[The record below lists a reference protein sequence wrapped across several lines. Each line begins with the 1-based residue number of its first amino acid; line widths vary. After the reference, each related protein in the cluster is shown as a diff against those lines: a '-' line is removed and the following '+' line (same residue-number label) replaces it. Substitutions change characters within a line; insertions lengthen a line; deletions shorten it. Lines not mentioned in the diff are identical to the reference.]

1 VADFKFRNVLLVY
14 KKSAYD
20 IHFGKYRHPSLAR
33 LYRAGDPQLAHFE
46 RSHYV
51 HYGTLETVRALLK
64 KKKMVVR
71 AVSRGEVPSA
81 RGFDLVL
88 SVGGDGTFLEAARRT
103 GGEPIL
109 GVNSD
114 PAHSVGRFCT
124 ADRRSFPE
132 LLERVLVGRAR
143 IRRLARLAMK
153 LNGRPLGAPV
163 LNDVL
168 VCHMNPAAMSHY
180 VISVRGRR
188 EQHRGSGIWIATA
201 AGSTGASHSA
211 GGRPLPLE
219 SNRFLYWPRELYRG
233 HRLAY
238 RLKGG
243 VLPSAGHLTLRSLM
257 PEGMIYPDGA
267 HARHAFGYGDILEV
281 GCSKVPLSVLS

>member
-1 VADFKFRNVLLVY
+1 VADSRLRNVLLVY

-33 LYRAGDPQLAHFE
+33 LHREGDPQLEHFE
-46 RSHYV
+46 RSHHV
-51 HYGTLETVRALLK
+51 HYGTLEAVRALLK
-64 KKKMVVR
+64 KRKLSVR
-71 AVSRGEVPSA
+71 TVSRGEVPSA

-103 GGEPIL
+103 GVEPSF

-124 ADRRSFPE
+124 ADRHSFPE
-132 LLERVLVGRAR
+132 LLERALAGRAR

-168 VCHMNPAAMSHY
+168 VCHVNPAAMSHY
-180 VISVRGRR
+180 VIAAGGRR
-188 EQHRGSGIWIATA
+188 EQHRGSGVWIATA

-211 GGRPLPLE
+211 GGRLLPLE
-219 SNRFLYWPRELYRG
+219 SRRFLYWPRELYSG
-233 HRLAY
+233 HRVSY

-243 VLPSAGHLTLRSLM
+243 LLPAGGRLTLRSLM
-257 PEGMIYPDGA
+257 PEGMVYPDGA
-267 HARHAFGYGDILEV
+267 HARHPLGYGDILEV
-281 GCSKVPLSVLS
+281 GASKTPLSVLG

>member
-1 VADFKFRNVLLVY
+1 MADFKLRNVLLVY

-20 IHFGKYRHPSLAR
+20 IHFGKYRHRSLAK
-33 LYRAGDPQLAHFE
+33 LYRAGDPQLTHFE
-46 RSHYV
+46 RSHHV
-51 HYGTLETVRALLK
+51 HYGTLEAVRALLK
-64 KKKMVVR
+64 KKKIAVH

-88 SVGGDGTFLEAARRT
+88 SVGGDGTFLEAARRI
-103 GGEPIL
+103 GIEPIV

-132 LLERVLVGRAR
+132 LFERALAGRAR
-143 IRRLARLAMK
+143 VRHLARLAMK
-153 LNGRPLGAPV
+153 LNGRPIGTPV
-163 LNDVL
+163 LNDIL
-168 VCHMNPAAMSHY
+168 VCHVNPAAMSHY
-180 VISVRGRR
+180 MIAVRGRR
-188 EQHRGSGIWIATA
+188 EQHRGSGVWIATA
-201 AGSTGASHSA
+201 AGSTGASRSA
-211 GGRPLPLE
+211 GGRLLPLE
-219 SNRFLYWPRELYRG
+219 SRRFLYWPRELYRG

-243 VLPSAGHLTLRSLM
+243 TLLPQGHVTLRSLM

-267 HARHAFGYGDILEV
+267 HARHPFGYGDILEV
-281 GCSKVPLSVLS
+281 GPSKTALSVLS

>member
-1 VADFKFRNVLLVY
+1 MRIQNILLVY

-46 RSHYV
+46 RSHHV
-51 HYGTLETVRALLK
+51 HYQTLEAVRAFLK
-64 KKKMVVR
+64 KKKVAVR

-88 SVGGDGTFLEAARRT
+88 SVGGDGTFLEAAHRT
-103 GGEPIL
+103 GVEPII

-132 LLERVLVGRAR
+132 LLERALAGRAR
-143 IRRLARLAMK
+143 VRRLVRLAMK

-168 VCHMNPAAMSHY
+168 VCHVNPAAMSHY
-180 VISVRGRR
+180 MIALRGRR

-211 GGRPLPLE
+211 GGLRLPLE
-219 SNRFLYWPRELYRG
+219 SRRFLYWPRELYRG
-233 HRLAY
+233 NRLAY

-243 VLPSAGHLTLRSLM
+243 ALPADGRLTLRSLM

-267 HARHAFGYGDILEV
+267 HARHPFGYGGILEIRP
-281 GCSKVPLSVLS
+281 SKNVLSVLS

>member
-1 VADFKFRNVLLVY
+1 MRIQKVLLVY

-33 LYRAGDPQLAHFE
+33 LYREGDPQLAHFE
-46 RSHYV
+46 RSHHV
-51 HYGTLETVRALLK
+51 HYGTLKAVRDLLK
-64 KKKMVVR
+64 KNKFSVR

-103 GGEPIL
+103 GIEPII

-124 ADRRSFPE
+124 ADRRSFPA
-132 LLERVLVGRAR
+132 LLERALAGRAHV
-143 IRRLARLAMK
+143 RRLARLAMK
-153 LNGRPLGAPV
+153 LNGRPLGTPV

-168 VCHMNPAAMSHY
+168 VCHVNPAAMSHY
-180 VISVRGRR
+180 VIAVQGRR
-188 EQHRGSGIWIATA
+188 EQHRGSGVWIATA

-211 GGRPLPLE
+211 GGRFLPLE
-219 SNRFLYWPRELYRG
+219 SRRFLYWPRELYRG

-243 VLPSAGHLTLRSLM
+243 VLPPEGRLTLRSLM

-267 HARHAFGYGDILEV
+267 HARHPFGYGDVLEISP
-281 GCSKVPLSVLS
+281 SKTVLSVLS